1 MIVGNLRT
9 FRCPS
14 CNEMLNESMTVC
26 RYCEVAIDPGIAS
39 MMAERQDQANA
50 AYSDASY
57 LRNAAVA
64 MFVFLALGLFLTI
77 GYFAFV
83 IGFVITGFLFFRW
96 QLKFGNLLTNDP
108 DYAKAKR
115 SRNVAAILLVLAI
128 PSGIVFSPFIDVL
141 IQGVEDLIILI
152 FD

>member
-1 MIVGNLRT
+1 
-9 FRCPS
+9 
-14 CNEMLNESMTVC
+14 
-26 RYCEVAIDPGIAS
+26 
-39 MMAERQDQANA
+39 
-50 AYSDASY
+50 
-57 LRNAAVA
+57 
-64 MFVFLALGLFLTI
+64 LTI

-83 IGFVITGFLFFRW
+83 IGFVITGFLFLRW

-141 IQGVEDLIILI
+141 IQRVEDLIILI

>member
-1 MIVGNLRT
+1 
-9 FRCPS
+9 
-14 CNEMLNESMTVC
+14 
-26 RYCEVAIDPGIAS
+26 
-39 MMAERQDQANA
+39 MMAERQHQANA

-83 IGFVITGFLFFRW
+83 MGFVITAFLFFRW

-108 DYAKAKR
+108 DYAKAK
-115 SRNVAAILLVLAI
+115 
-128 PSGIVFSPFIDVL
+128 SGNDPPATARWY
-141 IQGVEDLIILI
+141 
-152 FD
+152 